1 MKRKQGMKEWTGAV
15 LLDKLGSLK
24 GKVLSLQKQKYHFKK
39 SSYNPCMLQNYQIYP
54 LHQFLISHCVSI
66 AINKLEDNATFFNW
80 VIQLFRLSAA
90 FWTLL

>member
-1 MKRKQGMKEWTGAV
+1 MKEWTGAV

-39 SSYNPCMLQNYQIYP
+39 SSYMLQNYQIYP
-54 LHQFLISHCVSI
+54 LHQFLIPHCVSI

-80 VIQLFRLSAA
+80 VIQLFRLSVA